1 MKIRIAAVVI
11 AVLAVI
17 VVARF
22 FRHLGGTAFSWDA
35 LFSRENIVEVLII
48 NVVAAFLIGVLIFL
62 WKK

>member
-22 FRHLGGTAFSWDA
+22 FRHLGGTAVLVGCTF
-35 LFSRENIVEVLII
+35 FQREYSRSTDY
-48 NVVAAFLIGVLIFL
+48 
-62 WKK
+62 